1 MKVIL
6 VAHSLTVLR
15 YPKSDHFGLESRNC
29 LRNEG
34 ESAHIDTTTQETH
47 TKGGD

>member
-1 MKVIL
+1 MVRSFLGGPFPK
-6 VAHSLTVLR
+6 R
-15 YPKSDHFGLESRNC
+15 YPLSWFR

-47 TKGGD
+47 TKGRD